1 MVRALPQAPPPPE
14 YKPPESTFMEA
25 VTRKYKY
32 VKPNE
37 GELGF
42 GYDAELKNAEHT
54 AKKQELHLLR
64 RVMVHNENIVSAGAD
79 GEIGAVVAAIEEL
92 DLEGNPLEGWAPIVS
107 IASQLKELHW
117 LGLNRLTSLPRAPS
131 LPEGFAAALGGLR
144 TLCLS
149 YTGLTWEQLLTIA
162 AATPALEELH
172 FNGNFVHDSLGA
184 PSGGELP
191 LQKLQLLCVEDSELS
206 SWDAVKPLATLPAL
220 QSLNL
225 NGNEIAAVPRA
236 DGFAALKVLMLR
248 ANPITEWSSIDALNT
263 YPSLC
268 EARTSELPLLKDLS
282 AAAARRMVIA
292 RVGGLTI
299 LNGGE
304 VKSRS
309 RDDAERFYLRAVVP
323 ELPDEGKLPPP
334 LLEALEALGEP
345 TPDTAL
351 AAERAAK
358 LPVPEAEAWQAF
370 EAAHPRWRLLLVKHG
385 EQRGMGAA
393 GGGNGNGALA
403 AELIELTIRSIAGDT
418 AHLPPCSRR
427 LPNGLPLKS
436 VKMIACQLFKLE
448 PTKQQLLYTPPG
460 GEKDIPEP
468 LDDDTKSLADLGVE
482 TGGCIVIDEVLD

>member
-1 MVRALPQAPPPPE
+1 MVRAMPQAPPPPE
-14 YKPPESTFMEA
+14 YKPPESTFLEA

-32 VKPNE
+32 VEPKE
-37 GELGF
+37 GELGY
-42 GYDAELKNAEHT
+42 GYDAELKNAKHT

-79 GEIGAVVAAIEEL
+79 GEIATAVANIEEL

-131 LPEGFAAALGGLR
+131 LPEGFSAALGGLR
-144 TLCLS
+144 ALCLS
-149 YTGLTWEQLLTIA
+149 YTGLTWEQLLTIT
-162 AATPALEELH
+162 AATPELEELH
-172 FNGNFVHDSLGA
+172 FNGNFVGDSLGA

-191 LQKLQLLCVEDSELS
+191 LQKLQILCVEDSELS
-206 SWDAVKPLATLPAL
+206 SWDAVQPLASLPAL

-225 NGNEIAAVPRA
+225 NGNAIPAVPRA

-248 ANPITEWSSIDALNT
+248 GNPITEWSSIDALNT

-268 EARTSELPLLKDLS
+268 EARTAELPLLKDLPS
-282 AAAARRMVIA
+282 AGARRTIIA

-323 ELPDEGKLPPP
+323 ELPEEGNKLPAS
-334 LLEALEALGEP
+334 LLEALGEP
-345 TPDTAL
+345 TSDLAE

-358 LPVPEAEAWQAF
+358 LPVPESEGWKAF

-385 EQRGMGAA
+385 EQRAVGA
-393 GGGNGNGALA
+393 GGAGAGNGALA
-403 AELIELTIRSIAGDT
+403 AELIEVTIRSIAGDT
-418 AHLPPCSRR
+418 ANLPPCSRR

-460 GEKDIPEP
+460 CEKDIPEP

-482 TGGCIVIDEVLD
+482 TGGCIVIDELLD